1 MPRFTDEEITFFD
14 QEAHR
19 FVQRPSLWRNW
30 CPFKSIPF
38 ARKTEWKVLNRIAD
52 AHATIDGSRT
62 SLAASTYTWDE
73 AELMWLGHHFEWS
86 EIEVETAR
94 RTKNNISTDEIGLAF
109 RKFDKQIERFLLQGS
124 MPWEVP
130 TNVGLI
136 AGATDSDSSAT
147 IWDTVGGPY
156 VHAGNGYGILTNLGY
171 DPPFTMLLSDNLR
184 AGLANEHVAGG
195 GESAKSVIRDAFEI
209 DNFQFTAIGANTRDG
224 LTVNPLPAPA
234 GDDGR
239 WLMMKAD
246 AENFQLLEALP
257 PTLTLVPEMDVKA
270 RSFYGRLDAFFTI
283 KKVNTNAVTDEDSV
297 NRVT

>member
-19 FVQRPSLWRNW
+19 FIQRPSLWREW

-38 ARKTEWKVLNRIAD
+38 VRKTEWKTMARIAD
-52 AHATIDGSRT
+52 AHASIDGSRT
-62 SLAASTYTWDE
+62 SLAASSYTWDE

-86 EIEVETAR
+86 QIEVETAR
-94 RTKNNISTDEIGLAF
+94 RTGNTISTDEIGLAF

-124 MPWEVP
+124 MTWEVP

-136 AGATDSDSSAT
+136 AGATDSNSTAT
-147 IWDTVGGPY
+147 IWDTNGGPY
-156 VHAGNGYGILTNLGY
+156 VHAQNGYGILTNLGY
-171 DPPFTMLLSDNLR
+171 DPPFTMLCSDNLR
-184 AGLANEHVAGG
+184 PGLANEHVAGG
-195 GESAKSVIRDAFEI
+195 GEPAKDVIAKSFGV
-209 DNFQFTAIGANTRDG
+209 DNFQFTAIGANTLNG

-234 GDDGR
+234 LNDGR

-246 AENFQLLEALP
+246 SENFQLLEAMP
-257 PTLTLVPEMDVKA
+257 PTLTLVPEMDIK
-270 RSFYGRLDAFFTI
+270 RRFYYGRLDAFFTI
-283 KKVNTNAVTDEDSV
+283 KKVNTDAITDEDSV